1 MRGRIDPH
9 APIRELLAARLDRQL
24 TRAEWRQLNGHLR
37 RCGACQQ
44 TDRQYRLQR
53 AELRSLPPVYPPR
66 DLWARTS
73 AALDHEVGRSYRARR
88 WARRAM
94 AARRSAQRATGFVA
108 LVAALGMITAVGVLQ
123 LAPAVTPPSNG
134 SDGRVAGLPT
144 PFAIIPQPFAFVG
157 LGPSNIALYQ
167 TSVNQ
172 VCPPTATLDCVATE
186 TISRTPVLLP
196 ADFRGGNIALS
207 PSGRTLALVGRSDT
221 ANVIAIVMMP
231 TPSPDG
237 VAAEPPRETAMP
249 PVAPET
255 PTPTDATASPAATEA
270 AATPVEPDATPTPSE
285 PVASAEPTPSATP
298 ADTDTPPPATPSQST
313 ATLTPGQP
321 TPASATPS
329 VAPTSPR
336 SASPSIATST
346 PTPSASPSDAA
357 PSGPPASAVPG
368 LAVLSILDNVH
379 AVGAPPAW
387 SPNGET
393 LAFSAMPVDGSH
405 GPDVYVWSPDDTRAQ
420 PITSDHGSFFA
431 SWSGNRIVFSRI
443 ATDQSGTAVPKTFVI
458 DPGTLEVRA
467 VRGGLIWL
475 PTVNP
480 RTGQAVAWSGVLAPS
495 SGLPASG
502 AGALYLLDWA
512 KFDPFGPDAAAN
524 AGSEPVLTP
533 LDPGRDAHSAP
544 VVDWQARWSNDGQV
558 LGVWI
563 ADSRGSSWGR
573 LSVLAVDPQTHLI
586 RTKDPLLPATLA
598 RRGFTL
604 GVSRVAWVGPS
615 DENVDGELRI
625 RSWGADGVG
634 GLRLKAPGEGEFL
647 PAF

>member
-24 TRAEWRQLNGHLR
+24 TRAEWRELNGHLR

-53 AELRSLPPVYPPR
+53 AELRALPPVYPPR

-73 AALDHEVGRSYRARR
+73 SALDREVGRSYRARR
-88 WARRAM
+88 WSRRARV
-94 AARRSAQRATGFVA
+94 ARRSAQRATGLVT
-108 LVAALGMITAVGVLQ
+108 LVAALGVVAAVGVMQ
-123 LAPAVTPPSNG
+123 LAPAVAPSGNAV
-134 SDGRVAGLPT
+134 DGRVAGLPT

-167 TSVNQ
+167 TSVDQ

-207 PSGRTLALVGRSDT
+207 PSGRSLALVGRSDT

-231 TPSPDG
+231 NPFIDG
-237 VAAEPPRETAMP
+237 VAAEPPETATP
-249 PVAPET
+249 SAAPET
-255 PTPTDATASPAATEA
+255 PTPEDSAP
-270 AATPVEPDATPTPSE
+270 PPTPSE
-285 PVASAEPTPSATP
+285 PAVTPSEPAATPTPGGPDVSPEPTASTTP
-298 ADTDTPPPATPSQST
+298 GATDTSP
-313 ATLTPGQP
+313 TPGQP

-329 VAPTSPR
+329 VNPTGAP
-336 SASPSIATST
+336 SASPSIAPS
-346 PTPSASPSDAA
+346 TPSAPAPSPPTA
-357 PSGPPASAVPG
+357 PSGPPASALPG

-379 AVGAPPAW
+379 AAGAPPAW
-387 SPNGET
+387 SPDGET

-405 GPDVYVWSPDDTRAQ
+405 GPDVYVWSPNDTRAK
-420 PITSDHGSFFA
+420 PITTDHGSFFA

-443 ATDQSGTAVPKTFVI
+443 ATDQSGKAVPKTFVI

-480 RTGQAVAWSGVLAPS
+480 RTGQAVAWSGELAPS

-512 KFDPFGPDAAAN
+512 KFDPFGPASAAN
-524 AGSEPVLTP
+524 SGSEPVLTP
-533 LDPGRDAHSAP
+533 LDPSRDAHSAP

-573 LSVLAVDPQTHLI
+573 LSVLAVDPDTHLI
-586 RTKDPLLPATLA
+586 RTADPLLPATLA